1 MCGIAGYVGRFQ
13 PDLLGRMNRAQGHR
27 GPDGSGQW
35 HDADAGLAHVR
46 LAILDLSPNGAQPM
60 ADAAGKVIVSFNGEI
75 YNYREL
81 RAGLER
87 DGVVFRGESDTEVL
101 ANLLAREGRACLRFR
116 GLVPGRAQASA
127 RA

>member
-1 MCGIAGYVGRFQ
+1 MCGIAGYVGRFE

-35 HDADAGLAHVR
+35 HDAEAGLAHVR
-46 LAILDLSPNGAQPM
+46 LAILDLSPAGAQPM
-60 ADAAGKVIVSFNGEI
+60 ADATGRVIVSFNGEI

-87 DGVVFRGESDTEVL
+87 AGVVFRSRPFIGEMGC
-101 ANLLAREGRACLRFR
+101 LLYTSPSPRD
-116 GLVPGRAQASA
+116 GLLSRMPSSA
-127 RA
+127 